1 MQNFKNISNIVL
13 LSCMIAFTTTG
24 CTTGAFLLGG
34 ATAIV
39 AMNKIKN

>member
-1 MQNFKNISNIVL
+1 MQNIKNIVL
-13 LSCMIAFTTTG
+13 ISCIIAFSTTG

-39 AMNKIKN
+39 AMNKYKD